1 MPNKF
6 EFQEEEKK
14 FIHEHYKEL
23 GADRMK
29 DEMEKTFGHYVSKF
43 CLKRYRQEHGLACE
57 KTGQF
62 EKGHVPWSKGKHP
75 EEYCSKEALERM
87 KKTYF
92 KKGRKPHNEDPV
104 GTIVLSTV
112 GYFRIKVRDDL
123 PQKWRNWRP
132 LHHVVWEEA
141 NGPIPEGMEVMF
153 LNGNR
158 KDVRIENLAL
168 VDNRRR
174 GYMKNFQVDD
184 EEVQKL
190 GLLIAE
196 VKVRTEEPQ
205 KRRKKKNEE
214 QL

>member
-1 MPNKF
+1 MARF
-6 EFQEEEKK
+6 EFSEEEKQ
-14 FIHEHYKEL
+14 FIHAHYREL
-23 GADRMK
+23 GSDRMK

-43 CLKRYRQEHGLACE
+43 CLKRYRSEHGLLCDNN
-57 KTGQF
+57 GQF
-62 EKGHVPWSKGKHP
+62 EKGHVPFTKGKHP
-75 EEYCSKEALERM
+75 EEYCSPDALERM
-87 KKTYF
+87 RGTYF
-92 KKGRKPHNEDPV
+92 RKGDGPHNTCPI
-104 GTIVLSTV
+104 GTIVLSTE

-123 PQKWRNWRP
+123 PQKWRNWKQ
-132 LHHVVWEEA
+132 LSHVIWEKA

-174 GYMKNFQVDD
+174 GYMRNFQVDD